1 MTTNTYSWK
10 INHLIVKDQDSLTRV
25 VNSVHY
31 TARAAQGE
39 HYVEHTDEVIIL
51 TGDLTASFT
60 EFTALTEEQVMSWVM
75 STFSVEQLSG
85 ILAQLDARLTTIIN
99 PPLRISGDLPWL
111 PSTGAPDTPVIIPY
125 VAPVDES
132 QHGYDTVI
140 TPENTGTVVWTA
152 PPVDIP
158 VQG

>member
-31 TARAAQGE
+31 TARASQGD
-39 HYVEHTDEVIIL
+39 YFVEHTHEVVIP
-51 TGDLTASFT
+51 TGDLSASFT

-75 STFSVEQLSG
+75 ATFSVEQLGAILSG
-85 ILAQLDARLTTIIN
+85 LDARLLQLIN

-111 PSTGAPDTPVIIPY
+111 PSTGAADTPVIIPP
-125 VAPVDES
+125 VAAPDNA
-132 QHGYDTVI
+132 YDTVI
-140 TPENTGTVVWTA
+140 TPEDTGTVDWTP

>member
-31 TARAAQGE
+31 TVRATQGE
-39 HYVEHTDEVIIL
+39 QFVEHTDEVIIP

-85 ILAQLDARLTTIIN
+85 ILAQLDQRLATMIN

-111 PSTGAPDTPVIIPY
+111 PSTGLPDQPVITPY
-125 VAPVDES
+125 VAPADES
-132 QHGYDTVI
+132 YDTVI
-140 TPENTGTVVWTA
+140 TPENADTVVWTA

>member
-31 TARAAQGE
+31 TARASQGD
-39 HYVEHTDEVIIL
+39 YFVEHTDEVIIP
-51 TGDLTASFT
+51 TGDLSASFT

-75 STFSVEQLSG
+75 ATFSIEQLGAILSG
-85 ILAQLDARLTTIIN
+85 LDARLLQLIN

-111 PSTGAPDTPVIIPY
+111 PSTGAADTPVIIPP
-125 VAPVDES
+125 VAAPDDS
-132 QHGYDTVI
+132 YDTVV
-140 TPENTGTVVWTA
+140 TPEPVNTGTDI
-152 PPVDIP
+152 PLDLNIP

>member
-31 TARAAQGE
+31 TARATQGD
-39 HYVEHTDEVIIL
+39 YFVEHTDEVIIP
-51 TGDLTASFT
+51 TGDLSASFT

-75 STFSVEQLSG
+75 ATFSIEQLGAILSG
-85 ILAQLDARLTTIIN
+85 LDARLLQLIN

-111 PSTGAPDTPVIIPY
+111 PSTGAADTPVIIPP
-125 VAPVDES
+125 VAPPDDS
-132 QHGYDTVI
+132 YDTVI
-140 TPENTGTVVWTA
+140 TPEPVNTGTDI
-152 PPVDIP
+152 PLDLNIP

>member
-31 TARAAQGE
+31 TARATCGE
-39 HYVEHTDEVIIL
+39 QFVEHTDEVIIP
-51 TGDLTASFT
+51 TGDLGASFT

-75 STFSVEQLSG
+75 ATFSVEQLSA
-85 ILAQLDARLTTIIN
+85 ILSGLDTRLEQLIN

-111 PSTGAPDTPVIIPY
+111 PSTGAADTPVIIPPANPI
-125 VAPVDES
+125 VE
-132 QHGYDTVI
+132 YDTAFI
-140 TPENTGTVVWTA
+140 PESENTGTDVVWTP